1 MLAVTCILG
10 AERAKPTMTT
20 IFGSDVETTHPAG
33 PDAEERSIG
42 EALRITMLFV
52 LVVLIL
58 LWAGLADAGVTTDSS
73 VRAAGP
79 DAQSSSPTLR

>member
-1 MLAVTCILG
+1 MA
-10 AERAKPTMTT
+10 TT
-20 IFGSDVETTHPAG
+20 FGRDFETARPAG

-52 LVVLIL
+52 AVVLL
-58 LWAGLADAGVTTDSS
+58 LMWAGLADASVSTDSS

-79 DAQSSSPTLR
+79 GVQSSSPTLR